1 MDNDK
6 ELDKELGK
14 KIMGAWHDRAQA
26 SKDHLFE
33 TDPEKAVN
41 MYRFDPRSMEIL
53 GLDEWLRRFGSDD

>member
-1 MDNDK
+1 MTNEENADK
-6 ELDKELGK
+6 ELKK

-33 TDPEKAVN
+33 TDPERAVN